1 MKKIFSAELWASS
14 ALLSAYFETTK
25 ATAGSDPSVEK
36 KKQKQLNFHSLH

>member
-25 ATAGSDPSVEK
+25 TPAGSEPSAEK
-36 KKQKQLNFHSLH
+36 KKQKQLNFQSLH